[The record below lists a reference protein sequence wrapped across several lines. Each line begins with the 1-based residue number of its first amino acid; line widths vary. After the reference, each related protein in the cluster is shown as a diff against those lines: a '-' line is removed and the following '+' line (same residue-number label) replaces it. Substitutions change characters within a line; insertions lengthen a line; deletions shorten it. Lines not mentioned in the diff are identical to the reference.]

1 MNWSRC
7 SRTLPAILLALS
19 LVASFATPVAAI
31 SASAANLPQQQQV
44 GAEGQATFT
53 LTDLYEDGSN
63 EFTLRGST
71 ELENVSWTVR
81 KVTLNGDTSSE
92 TFTGQSFE
100 TTVSSSNNVERV
112 EVVVT
117 GRAPAIESF
126 TYDPAQSFEFARLSK
141 AVGDNVNTVGTWSV
155 EHYTS
160 ESQGAREAID
170 SAQTAVAASE
180 DQQAE
185 EQLGRAVRAYESGDF
200 ELATDLAADA
210 EASADQARQSSET
223 TQLLLFGALGV
234 VALAL
239 VVGAVLYFRGRS
251 GPGDPL
257 G

>member
-7 SRTLPAILLALS
+7 SRTLPLLALVIV
-19 LVASFATPVAAI
+19 LVVSVATPAAAI
-31 SASAANLPQQQQV
+31 AAEAEDVPETQQV
-44 GAEGQATFT
+44 GSEAQATFA

-71 ELENVSWTVR
+71 RLRNVSWTVR

-92 TFTGQSFE
+92 TFTGRSFE
-100 TTVSSSNNVERV
+100 TTVSASNNVERV

-117 GRAPAIESF
+117 GRAPPVSEFS
-126 TYDPAQSFEFARLSK
+126 YDPAQSFRFARLSK

-155 EHYTS
+155 THYTRDS
-160 ESQGAREAID
+160 RNAREAIE
-170 SAQTAVAASE
+170 SAESAVEASGNGAAG
-180 DQQAE
+180 
-185 EQLGRAVRAYESGDF
+185 EQLNRAIRAYEGGDF
-200 ELATDLAADA
+200 ELATDLANDA
-210 EASADQARQSSET
+210 ESSASQARQSSQRT
-223 TQLLLFGALGV
+223 RLLLFGAVGL

-239 VVGAVLYFRGRS
+239 VVGGVLYLRGRS